1 MNPNRY
7 INTVEMHTGG
17 EPFRIVTHGIPRIP
31 GADIL
36 ERRSW
41 LAHNADHYRRELM
54 LEPRRHAD
62 MYGGFLTEPVSETAD
77 LGVIFMQNVDY
88 SPHCGHG
95 IVALATAAVELGW
108 VHRTVPETRVGID
121 APCGFIEAF
130 VAWDGRDAGG
140 VRFVNVPS
148 FVWMLDASV
157 DTPSLG
163 TVTGD
168 IAYGGAFYFYVDDA
182 AHDLDIHDV
191 RIETLKNFG
200 MEVLDAA
207 NAKYAVVHPELADIA
222 GVYGTIITST
232 PTHPGSTQSNACI
245 FADRELDRSP
255 TGSGTAGRIAQLHA
269 RRQFAIGDVLV
280 NESIIGSIFTAA
292 SWPRRDSPAALR
304 SFPRFKARLTSAGS
318 ANGSS
323 TSATRSH
330 TDSNSETSRKHR
342 SSGCDTFNRIAR
354 HNRTAKC
361 KKRRPLPPAGR
372 LFRQTGPISPRAIW
386 PHWPLV
392 R

>member
-7 INTVEMHTGG
+7 IDTVEMHTGG

-41 LAHNADHYRRELM
+41 LQHNADHYRRELM
-54 LEPRRHAD
+54 LEPRGHAD

-130 VAWDGRDAGG
+130 VAWDGRDVGG

-157 DTPSLG
+157 DTPSFG
-163 TVTGD
+163 TISGD
-168 IAYGGAFYFYVDDA
+168 IAYGGAFYFYVDGI
-182 AHDLDIHDV
+182 AHNLDIHDM
-191 RIETLKNFG
+191 RIEALKDFG
-200 MEVLDAA
+200 MEVRDAA
-207 NAKYAVVHPELADIA
+207 NAKYAVVHPELADIV
-222 GVYGTIITST
+222 GVYGTIISGT
-232 PTHPGSTQSNACI
+232 PTHAGSTQSNACI

-269 RRQFAIGDVLV
+269 RGQLAIGEVLV
-280 NESIIGSIFTAA
+280 NESIIGSIFTG
-292 SWPRRDSPAALR
+292 RIL
-304 SFPRFKARLTSAGS
+304 AG
-318 ANGSS
+318 
-323 TSATRSH
+323 TQ
-330 TDSNSETSRKHR
+330 
-342 SSGCDTFNRIAR
+342 
-354 HNRTAKC
+354 
-361 KKRRPLPPAGR
+361 LAGR
-372 LFRQTGPISPRAIW
+372 AAVVPEIQGEAYICGFGQWVIDERDPLAHGFQVSKALQTSQ
-386 PHWPLV
+386 
-392 R
+392 